1 MTDTAI
7 FEDTSA
13 TIMKALEETH
23 QINSSKTDISKTAFG
38 IALNQ
43 LI

>member
-1 MTDTAI
+1 
-7 FEDTSA
+7 
-13 TIMKALEETH
+13 MKALKETH
-23 QINSSKTDISKTAFG
+23 QINSSKTDILKTAFE